1 MVHVRTSMDR
11 WQILIPTLIPHVNQN
26 SEYYINVLRVALE
39 LFFSVNFLSHTFK
52 HKILLSLGTDIY
64 LENLRKTR
72 F

>member
-39 LFFSVNFLSHTFK
+39 LFFSVNF
-52 HKILLSLGTDIY
+52 
-64 LENLRKTR
+64 
-72 F
+72 